1 MKKFIKALSVI
12 ICLVFTLGLA
22 ACGDNNEGNNP
33 ESADYAAADEL
44 NGVWADESGN
54 MLHLDTAENTY
65 IYRTWYGRIGS
76 GSLITPENVENVRQL
91 DFDDFY
97 YDFISES
104 GGFTLRQNGEND
116 KENLNGMHFDKSD
129 GEIVQIPL
137 KTLDGLWQN
146 AAGETLVIDTERM
159 AYIACSKS
167 GMSSGTVVEKED
179 GKGPYLFLNGYAYP
193 RISAD
198 GHSFEL
204 FFTSSDTQS
213 PDGSYSGVFY
223 KDAKADEYA
232 DIDKKDFV
240 SQNGHMWY
248 FDGVQ
253 YYALPDGYTVKED
266 GLAYDGSG
274 NKFAAGWKAKPYD
287 PAVDWGENWAE
298 SW

>member
-1 MKKFIKALSVI
+1 
-12 ICLVFTLGLA
+12 
-22 ACGDNNEGNNP
+22 
-33 ESADYAAADEL
+33 
-44 NGVWADESGN
+44 
-54 MLHLDTAENTY
+54 
-65 IYRTWYGRIGS
+65 
-76 GSLITPENVENVRQL
+76 
-91 DFDDFY
+91 
-97 YDFISES
+97 
-104 GGFTLRQNGEND
+104 
-116 KENLNGMHFDKSD
+116 MHFDKSD
-129 GEIVQIPL
+129 GEIVQITL

-146 AAGETLVIDTERM
+146 VAGETLVIDTERM

-167 GMSSGTVVEKED
+167 GMSSGTVVKKED

-198 GHSFEL
+198 GRSFEL

-253 YYALPDGYTVKED
+253 YYALPDCYTVKED

-274 NKFAAGWKAKPYD
+274 NKFAAGWKAEPYD

-298 SW
+298 NW